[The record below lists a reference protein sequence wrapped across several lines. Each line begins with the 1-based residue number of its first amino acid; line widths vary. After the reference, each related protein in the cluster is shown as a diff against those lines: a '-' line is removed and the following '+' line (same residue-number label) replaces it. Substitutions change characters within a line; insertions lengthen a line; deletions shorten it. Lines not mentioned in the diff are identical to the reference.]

1 MQPEGRRESAL
12 LISEGVTATTDYF
25 LSPHLERLGYDTT
38 LVDSRVAL
46 AERITQGSWRLV
58 VIARY
63 LPSDWLGLITASRR
77 KGAKIVYFMDDDL
90 FDMQSLQQLP
100 WRYQWKIFS
109 RAIVRRPRLERLCD
123 EFWVSTAFL
132 AEKYAALSPIV
143 LAPLVSQKTQE
154 ANRGL
159 QICYHGTA
167 SHIREIEWLVP
178 VVEAVQACLGSVH
191 FELFGTRAVQQLF
204 SRIPRVAIVHP
215 MRWSNYLSYTSVQR
229 RDLALAPLLPSA
241 FNAGRGPIKFFDYA
255 RMGAVGLYSD
265 RPPYRGFIQDGV
277 DGLLLPHDHA
287 AWVEALLQ
295 LAQDAERRRQMAS
308 AVQRRVADMVP
319 PVQQSRL

>member
-1 MQPEGRRESAL
+1 MEPEGWRDSAL

-25 LSPHLERLGYDTT
+25 LSPYLERLGYDTT

-46 AERITQGSWRLV
+46 AERITQGSWHLV

-63 LPSDWLGLITASRR
+63 LPSDWLGLVTACRR

-90 FDMQSLQQLP
+90 FDMQSLQHLP

-132 AEKYAALSPIV
+132 AEKYAALSPVV
-143 LAPLVSQKTQE
+143 LDPLVSLKTQE
-154 ANRGL
+154 AKTGL
-159 QICYHGTA
+159 HVCYHGTA
-167 SHIREIEWLVP
+167 SHMREIEWLVP
-178 VVEAVQACLGSVH
+178 VVEAVQACSDFVH

-204 SRIPRVAIVHP
+204 GRMPRVAVVHP
-215 MRWSNYLSYTSVQR
+215 MNWPNYLSFTSIQR
-229 RDLALAPLLPSA
+229 RDLALAPLLPST

-265 RPPYRGFIQDGV
+265 RKPYRGFIRDGV

-287 AWVEALLQ
+287 AWIDAVLQ
-295 LAQDAERRRQMAS
+295 LAQDSERRRRMAS
-308 AVQRRVADMVP
+308 AVTRRVAETVTG
-319 PVQQSRL
+319 VHQ

>member
-12 LISEGVTATTDYF
+12 LISEGITATTDYF
-25 LSPHLERLGYDTT
+25 LSPYLAQLGYDTT
-38 LVDSRVAL
+38 LVDSRAVL
-46 AERITQGSWRLV
+46 PEHIVRESWRLV

-63 LPSDWLGLITASRR
+63 LPSDWLGLVTACRR
-77 KGAKIVYFMDDDL
+77 RGAKIVYFMDDDL
-90 FDMQSLQQLP
+90 FDLQSLQHLP

-109 RAIVRRPRLERLCD
+109 RAVVRRPRLERLCD

-143 LAPLVSQKTQE
+143 LAPLVSRKTQE
-154 ANRGL
+154 ANTGL
-159 QICYHGTA
+159 QVCYHGTA
-167 SHIREIEWLVP
+167 SHMREIEWLVS
-178 VVEAVQACLGSVH
+178 VVEAVQACSGSVH
-191 FELFGTRAVQQLF
+191 FELFGTRAVQQLYG
-204 SRIPRVAIVHP
+204 RIPRVAIVHP

-255 RMGAVGLYSD
+255 RMGAVGLYAD
-265 RPPYRGFIQDGV
+265 RRPYRGFIRDGV

-287 AWVEALLQ
+287 AWTEALLQ
-295 LAQDAERRRQMAS
+295 LIQDTERRQRMAS
-308 AVQRRVADMVP
+308 AVTRRVAETVAG
-319 PVQQSRL
+319 VHQ